1 MIDGAIHRFSVRSF
15 AVRAVKGWPRLSGGA
30 RSARFQQMATPCAAP
45 PTMPDAIAKLS
56 SIREELNHLF
66 LERGDLID
74 GALCALLSASH
85 ILVIGP
91 PGTAKSMLA
100 DELCRRIE
108 GADYFQ
114 WLLTKFSTPEE
125 IFGAVSLK
133 GLEQDDYRRVTDHKL
148 PEAHIAFLDEIFKA
162 NSSILNALLT
172 VINERV
178 FHNGRARVTVPLIT
192 MFGASNELP
201 DEEELTALFDR
212 FMLRFMVD
220 YIGEDFRFLKMLE
233 GVEAGARTSMTF
245 AELGELRASAG
256 AVKLPGSILRSI
268 AELRRALATQQII
281 VSDRRWR
288 NALGILRAHAL
299 LYNRSTVTEDDL
311 TFLEHVL
318 WKDPEELPK
327 VREAIRRMVKGF
339 EDEARELLIQGQE
352 LREYVDRGWESDEM
366 RKRATIEAHTKLA
379 NILVKFENLV
389 REAAD
394 NGRATDGLE
403 AMRAKVRAI
412 QQSILRTAA

>member
-1 MIDGAIHRFSVRSF
+1 
-15 AVRAVKGWPRLSGGA
+15 
-30 RSARFQQMATPCAAP
+30 
-45 PTMPDAIAKLS
+45 MPDTLSKLS

-66 LERGDLID
+66 LERAELID

-85 ILVIGP
+85 VLVIGP

-100 DELCRRIE
+100 DELCRRIG
-108 GADYFQ
+108 GANYFQ

-172 VINERV
+172 LINERV
-178 FHNGRARVTVPLIT
+178 FHNGRERVTVPLIT

-233 GVEAGARTSMTF
+233 GVEPGARTMLTF
-245 AELGELRASAG
+245 AELGELRASAA

-268 AELRRALATQQII
+268 AELRRALAAQQIV

-288 NALGILRAHAL
+288 NSLAILRAHAL
-299 LYNRSTVTEDDL
+299 ICGRSMVSEDDL

-327 VREAIRRMVKGF
+327 VRDAIRRMIKGF

-352 LREYVDRGWESDEM
+352 LREYVDRGWESSEL
-366 RKRATIEAHTKLA
+366 RKRAVIEAHTKLA

-394 NGRATDGLE
+394 NGRDTGGIE
-403 AMRAKVRAI
+403 AMRAKVREI
-412 QQSILRTAA
+412 QQSMLRMAV

>member
-1 MIDGAIHRFSVRSF
+1 
-15 AVRAVKGWPRLSGGA
+15 
-30 RSARFQQMATPCAAP
+30 
-45 PTMPDAIAKLS
+45 MPDTLSKLS

-66 LERGDLID
+66 LERTDLID

-114 WLLTKFSTPEE
+114 WLLTKFTTPEE

-178 FHNGRARVTVPLIT
+178 FHNGRERVNVPLIT

-220 YIGEDFRFLKMLE
+220 YISEDFRFLKMLE
-233 GVEAGARTSMTF
+233 GVEAGARTMISF
-245 AELGELRASAG
+245 AELGEIRASAA
-256 AVKLPGSILRSI
+256 AVKLPGSILRSL

-288 NALGILRAHAL
+288 NALAILRAHAL
-299 LYNRSTVTEDDL
+299 ICGRTTVTEDDL

-318 WKDPEELPK
+318 WKDPEEVPK
-327 VREAIRRMVKGF
+327 VRDAIRRMVKGF

-379 NILVKFENLV
+379 NILAKFENLV
-389 REAAD
+389 RDAAD
-394 NGRATDGLE
+394 NGRDTDGIE
-403 AMRAKVRAI
+403 AMRTKVKAI
-412 QQSILRTAA
+412 QQSILRTAV

>member
-1 MIDGAIHRFSVRSF
+1 
-15 AVRAVKGWPRLSGGA
+15 
-30 RSARFQQMATPCAAP
+30 
-45 PTMPDAIAKLS
+45 MPDTLSKLS
-56 SIREELNHLF
+56 SIRDELNHLF
-66 LERGDLID
+66 LERTDLID

-114 WLLTKFSTPEE
+114 WLLTKFTTPEE

-172 VINERV
+172 VINERI
-178 FHNGRARVTVPLIT
+178 FHNGRVRVTVPLIT
-192 MFGASNELP
+192 LFGASNELP

-220 YIGEDFRFLKMLE
+220 YISEDFRFLKMLE
-233 GVEAGARTSMTF
+233 GVEAGPRTAITF
-245 AELGELRASAG
+245 AELSELRETTS
-256 AVKLPGSILRSI
+256 AVKLPGGILRSI

-288 NALGILRAHAL
+288 NALSILRAHAL
-299 LYNRSTVTEDDL
+299 IYGRTTVAEDDL

-327 VREAIRRMVKGF
+327 VRDAIRRMVKGF

-379 NILVKFENLV
+379 NILAKFEHLV
-389 REAAD
+389 RDASD
-394 NGRATDGLE
+394 NGRDTDGLE
-403 AMRAKVRAI
+403 AMRAKVKEI
-412 QQSILRTAA
+412 QQSILRTAV